1 MPARA
6 KARPR
11 SRSPAR
17 ALILR
22 LQRFFRTQPGL
33 ENFHYDFF
41 ATECGIRETCT
52 IQGEACVTLED
63 YTSGR
68 HWDDAVCYSFYP
80 IDVHQVDGHG
90 IDIRPLTPGIVP
102 TIPFR
107 ALLPRNS
114 RNLIVAGRNV
124 CGDQEALSAF
134 RVQASSMAMGQ
145 AAGAAAA
152 LAVRRSCELREVP
165 LSELHALLRR
175 HQAIVPER
183 AGVLAGRSVEKSEE

>member
-1 MPARA
+1 
-6 KARPR
+6 
-11 SRSPAR
+11 
-17 ALILR
+17 
-22 LQRFFRTQPGL
+22 
-33 ENFHYDFF
+33 
-41 ATECGIRETCT
+41 
-52 IQGEACVTLED
+52 VTLED

-68 HWDDAVCYSFYP
+68 QWEDAVCYSFYP

-90 IDIRPLTPGIVP
+90 IDIRPLKPGIVP

-152 LAVRRSCELREVP
+152 LAVQCDCELREVP
-165 LSELHALLRR
+165 LSKLHELLRQ

-183 AGVLAGRSVEKSEE
+183 AGVLASRSP